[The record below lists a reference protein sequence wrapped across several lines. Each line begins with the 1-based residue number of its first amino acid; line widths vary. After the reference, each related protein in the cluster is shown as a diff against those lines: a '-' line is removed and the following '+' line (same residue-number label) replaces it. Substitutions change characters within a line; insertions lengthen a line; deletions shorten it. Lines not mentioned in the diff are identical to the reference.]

1 MTKTRESGHLVS
13 DDLITTDI
21 TNNTIKVGSAIT
33 FYGGSVGIVSAK
45 SFYGDGSNLS
55 NIQSVLRDWVV
66 KTSDYTAES
75 GEQIIADTS
84 GGQFTI
90 TLPANPVVGNVVR
103 IADAVDWSAINLKL
117 NPNGESIENDSDT
130 FIVDIG
136 GTVLEIIYDG
146 STWEVFSSLGA
157 PSVDG
162 NIELTGNLSVSGIIT
177 SNQIRLLSVAEK
189 LIRVSGNTVSIGY
202 TTSGA
207 NIGFCTNPTGNITV
221 NVDGIPTDS
230 SFDNH
235 VINFSAIVSQTGT
248 ARSCTAVNLNGV
260 VKTILWSGGSL
271 ASAISGVTTTNGY
284 DIYNF
289 IGINTVGSASTTS
302 NYSVLG
308 IVNGGFR

>member
-1 MTKTRESGHLVS
+1 MSKTRESGHLVS

-33 FYGGSVGIVSAK
+33 FHGGSVGIISAK
-45 SFYGDGSNLS
+45 TFYGDGSNLT

-66 KTSDYTAES
+66 KTSNYTAES

-103 IADAVDWSAINLKL
+103 IADAVDWSTINLKID
-117 NPNGESIENDSDT
+117 PNGGSIENDSDT

-162 NIELTGNLSVSGIIT
+162 NIELNGNLSVAGLTT
-177 SNQIRLLSVAEK
+177 SNQTRFLSVAER
-189 LIRVSGNTVSIGY
+189 LLRVNGNTVSIAY
-202 TTSGA
+202 TSTGA
-207 NIGFCTNPTGNITV
+207 NIGLCTNPTGDITL
-221 NVDGIPTDS
+221 NVTGIPTDS
-230 SFDNH
+230 SFDDH
-235 VINFSAIVSQTGT
+235 VITFSVIATQTGT
-248 ARSCTAVNLNGV
+248 ARSCTSVNLNGV
-260 VKTILWSGGSL
+260 SKTIFWSGGSL
-271 ASAISGVTTTNGY
+271 ASAISGVTTTGGY

-289 IGINTVGSASTTS
+289 TGINTVGSASTAA
-302 NYSVLG
+302 NYVVLG
-308 IVNGGFR
+308 VVNGGFR